1 MVFGILGKE
10 EFSFVHGEGLVSYG
24 LPEASVSAGLARL
37 MARFR
42 VQGLGFPRPEC
53 LRILHLYGSLVSV
66 LFLQHS

>member
-42 VQGLGFPRPEC
+42 V
-53 LRILHLYGSLVSV
+53 
-66 LFLQHS
+66 